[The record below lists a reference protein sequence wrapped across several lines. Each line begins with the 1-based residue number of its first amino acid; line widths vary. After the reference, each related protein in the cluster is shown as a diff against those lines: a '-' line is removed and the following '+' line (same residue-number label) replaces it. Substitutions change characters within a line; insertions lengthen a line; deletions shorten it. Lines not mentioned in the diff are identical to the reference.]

1 MHCCGLSGDLTEIGK
16 VYLFLHINMH
26 VLYWAHT
33 HTSTQKHLLMNLLPQ
48 ASHSKIELSVC
59 VWYLANLNTT
69 SLKSQL
75 KGNKEG
81 RRKDRFFPSAV
92 PLCRVWSQQMCAVV
106 ICGHACLVFLKEFQ
120 IIASTEENYQNKNS
134 FSLETSKYNI
144 VLFFH
149 FTLLVPVSIRG
160 TE

>member
-1 MHCCGLSGDLTEIGK
+1 M
-16 VYLFLHINMH
+16 LFR
-26 VLYWAHT
+26 
-33 HTSTQKHLLMNLLPQ
+33 
-48 ASHSKIELSVC
+48 SKIKLSVC

-92 PLCRVWSQQMCAVV
+92 PLRRVWSQQMCAMV
-106 ICGHACLVFLKEFQ
+106 ICGHACLVFLEEFQ
-120 IIASTEENYQNKNS
+120 TIASTEENDQNKNG
-134 FSLETSKYNI
+134 FSLETYKYFG
-144 VLFFH
+144 LFFH